1 MFNRMAVASLFLGLV
16 LASVPGVLEAASG
29 SGRNKAGKVEGV
41 LTFLS
46 ANRVVIR
53 NQSGTAVSLQVVPST
68 KVELNG
74 VRVPL
79 SRLRVGR
86 RTQALFN
93 PTTRVATKVEQ

>member
-53 NQSGTAVSLQVVPST
+53 NQSGTAVSPSCSWT
-68 KVELNG
+68 AMGTV
-74 VRVPL
+74 L
-79 SRLRVGR
+79 S
-86 RTQALFN
+86 AS
-93 PTTRVATKVEQ
+93 VASQ